1 MFFEIAPDSVIGTAC
16 ATGRDPRVARCIP
29 AVMLVWT
36 FWIFAT
42 PLFGGGDHAWLLPTL
57 ASFPVFLWLY
67 FRAYYRSVA
76 EIRWSAYGIA
86 ALGFIITPVN
96 PGGQGYVIYACAF
109 MAFTGRTPWVAMHHM
124 LVLLVLY
131 ALECAWLGTHW
142 IFIVSSV
149 LVGFAIG
156 LMNVMFRRNQQQN
169 AELRL
174 SHEEV
179 RRLAAMAERERIGRD
194 LHDLLGHT
202 LSLVAL
208 KSELAGKL
216 LERDPVAA
224 LQEVREVERVARDA
238 LAQVRRAVTGIRAA
252 CLAAELASA
261 RLLLES
267 ADIRLEY
274 CGEDLALPA
283 EIENCLALVLREAA
297 TNVHRHANAHRVEV
311 TVARDGDA
319 VAMRVRDD
327 GCGGVDA
334 KGNGLCGM
342 AERLSSLGG
351 SLLISSPPGKGTTLD
366 VRVPLP
372 AQVAEAPE
380 TVAHESAA
388 RATKIAQRAAAH

>member
-1 MFFEIAPDSVIGTAC
+1 MLFEAAPDSVIGRAC
-16 ATGRDPRVARCIP
+16 ASGRDPRLSRWIP

-42 PLFGGGDHAWLLPTL
+42 PLFYADDRAWLLPTL

-67 FRAYYRSVA
+67 VRAYYRSVA
-76 EIRWSAYGIA
+76 EIHWNAYGIA
-86 ALGFIITPVN
+86 ALGFILTPVN
-96 PGGQGYVIYACAF
+96 AGGQGYVVYACAF
-109 MAFTGRTPWVAMHHM
+109 LAFTGRTPRVAARHM
-124 LVLLVLY
+124 LALLALY
-131 ALECAWLGTHW
+131 ALECGWLGTHW
-142 IFIVSSV
+142 IYVASSV
-149 LVGFAIG
+149 LIGFAIG

-216 LERDPVAA
+216 FERDPAA
-224 LQEVREVERVARDA
+224 ARQEVREVERVARDA

-267 ADIRLEY
+267 ADVRLDYRDE
-274 CGEDLALPA
+274 EIALPA
-283 EIENCLALVLREAA
+283 EVETCLALVLREAI
-297 TNVHRHANAHRVEV
+297 TNAHRHADARSVEV
-311 TVARDGDA
+311 TVARDGGA
-319 VAMRVRDD
+319 VAMRIRDD
-327 GCGGVDA
+327 GRGGIDA

-342 AERLSSLGG
+342 AERLSVLGG
-351 SLLISSPPGKGTTLD
+351 SLLIGSPPGRGTTLD

-372 AQVAEAPE
+372 APAS
-380 TVAHESAA
+380 ESAQPRPA
-388 RATKIAQRAAAH
+388 PRAAGAAPQAAH

>member
-1 MFFEIAPDSVIGTAC
+1 MFFEVAPDSVIGNAC
-16 ATGRDPRVARCIP
+16 ATGRDPRLSRWIP

-42 PLFGGGDHAWLLPTL
+42 PLFDGGDRPWLVPTL

-76 EIRWSAYGIA
+76 EVHWSAYGIA

-96 PGGQGYVIYACAF
+96 PGGQGYVVYACAF
-109 MAFTGRTPWVAMHHM
+109 MAFTGRTPWMSVRRMLAM
-124 LVLLVLY
+124 LALY

-142 IFIVSSV
+142 VFIVSSV

-156 LMNVMFRRNQQQN
+156 LLNVMFRRNQQQN

-216 LERDPVAA
+216 LERDPAAA

-252 CLAAELASA
+252 SLAAELASA

-267 ADIRLEY
+267 ANIRLDY

-283 EIENCLALVLREAA
+283 DIENCLALVLREAA

-319 VAMRVRDD
+319 VAMSVRDD

-342 AERLSSLGG
+342 AERLSALGG
-351 SLLISSPPGKGTTLD
+351 SLLISSPPGAGTRLD
-366 VRVPLP
+366 VRVPLR
-372 AQVAEAPE
+372 AQGSEAS
-380 TVAHESAA
+380 ASAA
-388 RATKIAQRAAAH
+388 RESAPRVPRIAQQAAH